1 MCQVAYPMAHLGVPS
16 NIPSGEICSYESSN
30 VAPGLWSPTSER
42 ERSVLLNPGHVPVV
56 RILGSSYPR
65 ALRLLTIQSKAFRY

>member
-1 MCQVAYPMAHLGVPS
+1 MMHTDRPL
-16 NIPSGEICSYESSN
+16 NTPSGKIYSDELPNN